1 MKVWISALLLL
12 LSFLPLS
19 ALAATITLPQ
29 TGQTKCYDPSGNT
42 FNEIPCAGTGQ
53 DGDKQMGATWP
64 NPRFTD
70 NGNGTVTD
78 NLTGL
83 IWLKNAN
90 CFDTKVWAD
99 ALTAANTLA
108 SGACNLSDGSQ
119 AGQWRLPNRKE
130 LLSLIDR
137 GRTQPGLP
145 AGHPFTG
152 VQGGNYWS
160 SNTDASFSDFA
171 WYVTS
176 GSGGGYSNY
185 KFYDYYVWPVRGG
198 Q

>member
-42 FNEIPCAGTGQ
+42 PNEIPCAGTGQ

-83 IWLKNAN
+83 IWLKNAT
-90 CFDTKVWAD
+90 CFGTKVWAD

-119 AGQWRLPNRKE
+119 AGQWRLPNIKE
-130 LLSLIDR
+130 MQSLIDR

-152 VQGGNYWS
+152 VQPGNYWS
-160 SNTDASFSDFA
+160 SSTYVYYSSYA
-171 WYVTS
+171 WYLS
-176 GSGGGYSNY
+176 IGSGGKYSVN
-185 KFYDYYVWPVRGG
+185 KSNLHNVWPVRGG